1 MTSITSPRPKFPPLE
16 GELRPGTGPSRV
28 QRLLRAA
35 LGRHPIGMLFSAPYA
50 LFIAILFAYPLGLAV
65 WISFHRYF
73 FAAPGVSV
81 PRPYVGL
88 ANYQAVLDD
97 PAVRQAFLN
106 IAIFLVINVP
116 LTVMLSLVLATALNA
131 VIPFRAFFRT
141 SFFVPYVTASVAT
154 VGVFLFI
161 LSSGGIA
168 AKALGPLA
176 PNPSWLINA
185 HWAMPSIALYV
196 TWKGLGIFILLYL
209 AALQGVPKE
218 LYEAAKVD
226 GAPWWQRFRSVTV
239 PGVRQVTTLVAL
251 LAIITGANLF
261 TEPYLLTGGGGPD
274 GKSTTPV
281 LQIYQTGIEQ
291 NHPDFAAALGV
302 ILVIGVLLIVGLQ
315 QLVQRKQS

>member
-16 GELRPGTGPSRV
+16 GGLRPGSGLSRG
-28 QRLLRAA
+28 QRLSRGTF
-35 LGRHPIGMLFSAPYA
+35 GRHPIGMLFSAPYA

-88 ANYQAVLDD
+88 ANYQAVFDD

-116 LTVMLSLVLATALNA
+116 LTVMLSLILATALNA

-154 VGVFLFI
+154 VGVWLFMF
-161 LSSGGIA
+161 SSGGIA
-168 AKALGPLA
+168 SNILGPLA
-176 PNPSWLINA
+176 PKPSWLINA
-185 HWAMPSIALYV
+185 HWAMPSIAIYV

-226 GAPWWQRFRSVTV
+226 GASWWHRFRSVTV

-261 TEPYLLTGGGGPD
+261 TEPYLLTGGGAPA
-274 GKSTTPV
+274 GKSTSPV

-302 ILVIGVLLIVGLQ
+302 ILVVGVLLIVGVQ
-315 QLVQRKQS
+315 QLVQRRQA